1 MDFPDSSLEVKEEE
15 GEDYELPEGNLS
27 RGIDNKTVRRYV
39 GNLNFFSHVLFS
51 VTQLITTKWF
61 KIAVYTVFQRI
72 VSAAYG
78 METIHSKHCL

>member
-39 GNLNFFSHVLFS
+39 GNLNFFTHVLFS
-51 VTQLITTKWF
+51 VIRSLLRRQN
-61 KIAVYTVFQRI
+61 
-72 VSAAYG
+72 G
-78 METIHSKHCL
+78 SKLQFLS